1 MIIPVPNF
9 ISDVQSLNTS
19 IQSIVVSLT
28 DGTILIIKISDETYE
43 IL

>member
-9 ISDVQSLNTS
+9 ISDVQSLNTP

-28 DGTILIIKISDETYE
+28 DETILIIKISDETYE